1 MRALFPN
8 GRSQR
13 RDRSR
18 RKIRS
23 DNRRKSPCTNRHAQA
38 GPVFGLYPPLHAPEP
53 PAARPKPTCRNTSS
67 LIGSMSEA
75 SSLST
80 FELFTRFDTA
90 HRCKYSFETDFNSS
104 MLVAAQPMIELVS
117 RSTGIRSWTSA
128 TKSFGV
134 ADYHRA
140 RFDAF
145 ARFFIFPLVP
155 KTGDRQYRGTISS
168 REVPRLLP
176 VSECPAIRSNR
187 TRASDT
193 ACARTVRGRTAS

>member
-1 MRALFPN
+1 MRAPFPN

-13 RDRSR
+13 RNRSR
-18 RKIRS
+18 RTIES
-23 DNRRKSPCTNRHAQA
+23 DNRRESPCTNRHAQA

-104 MLVAAQPMIELVS
+104 MPCC
-117 RSTGIRSWTSA
+117 RSANDRTGQQEHGHPVVDFCNKVIR
-128 TKSFGV
+128 V

-145 ARFFIFPLVP
+145 ARFFFFNWSQRPATVSTGEPSRAVKYQGCFPF
-155 KTGDRQYRGTISS
+155 G
-168 REVPRLLP
+168 
-176 VSECPAIRSNR
+176 VSCHS
-187 TRASDT
+187 
-193 ACARTVRGRTAS
+193 